1 MATNDQIRG
10 AIYGMAF
17 GDSWGFLT
25 EFNKHDDILFVE
37 PKPPSLLQITDD
49 TQMSIYNAV
58 TLQEIFECEEDDLSE
73 LAVDANKQN
82 RVRKLFADSHLKFEE
97 DEDNNRAP
105 GVTVMSSLWV
115 YRRSAQKT
123 GLEGSCENDSKGCGT
138 VMRAPWIGLVPW
150 DRETIALLA
159 ILQSETTHGHAQA
172 SLSSAIAALLMSDI
186 VSGKFELPR
195 GNAVSRVMDMFT
207 VVSDLAAEVMQIKS
221 NLVAS
226 EDFQNA
232 VLELRDL
239 IYKILKVV
247 VNLTDSDLLDP
258 NADLCQ
264 WFGQGWIAE
273 EALLCAVAAFALY
286 GNDVYGGIR
295 RLVYSN
301 GDSDSIAAI
310 GGSFLGAYTGG
321 QELFDQAKL
330 RAVRILGRFEPRY
343 NMELSLAEAFFSE
356 LN

>member
-37 PKPPSLLQITDD
+37 PNPPSLLQITDD

-58 TLQEIFECEEDDLSE
+58 TLQEIYECEEDDLSE
-73 LAVDANKQN
+73 LAVDVDKQN

-105 GVTVMSSLWV
+105 GITVMSSLWV

-186 VSGKFELPR
+186 VSGKLEFPS
-195 GNAVSRVMDMFT
+195 GNAASRILDMLT
-207 VVSDLAAEVMQIKS
+207 VVSEIAAEIMQIRS

-226 EDFQNA
+226 EPFQDA
-232 VLELRDL
+232 VLELRDS
-239 IYKILKVV
+239 IYRALKVI
-247 VNLTDSDLLDP
+247 VNLSDDELMNPD
-258 NADLCQ
+258 ADICRWL
-264 WFGQGWIAE
+264 GEGWVAE
-273 EALLCAVAAFALY
+273 EALLCGIAAFALY
-286 GNDVYGGIR
+286 GNSAYDGIR

-310 GGSFLGAYTGG
+310 GGSFLGAYAGAK
-321 QELFDQAKL
+321 ELCDQAKL
-330 RAVRILGRFEPRY
+330 HRVKILGHFEPRY
-343 NMELSLAEAFFSE
+343 NMELSLAEGFFSE
-356 LN
+356 LT

>member
-1 MATNDQIRG
+1 MANNDQIRG

-49 TQMSIYNAV
+49 TQMSIYNAI

-73 LAVDANKQN
+73 LALDVEKQN
-82 RVRKLFADSHLKFEE
+82 RVRKLFAKSHLMFAE

-105 GVTVMSSLWV
+105 GVTVMSALYA
-115 YRRSAQKT
+115 YRRSAQVT
-123 GLEGSCENDSKGCGT
+123 GLEASSENNSKGCGT

-172 SLSSAIAALLMSDI
+172 SLSSAVAALFMSDI
-186 VSGKFELPR
+186 VTGRLEFPH
-195 GNAVSRVMDMFT
+195 GNAVSRVMDMLT
-207 VVSDLAAEVMQIKS
+207 VVSNLIAEIVQIES
-221 NLVAS
+221 NLVKS
-226 EDFQNA
+226 EPFQNA

-239 IYKILKVV
+239 IYRILKVV
-247 VNLTDSDLLDP
+247 VNVSDDELLDP
-258 NADLCQ
+258 DADICK
-264 WFGQGWIAE
+264 WFGEGWIAE
-273 EALLCAVAAFALY
+273 EALLCGVAAFALY
-286 GNDVYGGIR
+286 GNSAYDGIR

-301 GDSDSIAAI
+301 GDSDSIAAV
-310 GGSFLGAYTGG
+310 GGSFLGAHAGG
-321 QELFDQAKL
+321 KELFDQAKL
-330 RAVRILGRFEPRY
+330 RKVRILGNFEPRY
-343 NMELSLAEAFFSE
+343 NMELKLAVGFFSE
-356 LN
+356 LK